1 MDELDT
7 WISNLEARIID
18 PDNNNNNFSIIIIC
32 TSITNSLRNSRFSKK
47 KRKKIQKKNLH
58 PRTKLSPSSPSL
70 PLLPSLP
77 AMEKIPTSRHKI
89 EYSLLVP
96 LRYGIYNSETE
107 MASFSSASIRV

>member
-58 PRTKLSPSSPSL
+58 PRNKTLSSSL